1 MAFLISLFTA
11 KVGKQDV
18 FNGPI
23 CCSCRHKV
31 TLPQFPVHPKDQISL
46 VHCQRELA
54 HEHTQHTNNA
64 LPHMLCTKTHK
75 HVYCEDTVLCATHTH
90 TNLTICPAFSH
101 PHETHHVYPD
111 KDTKEGHPPNT
122 NCPPSKVRTPRPC
135 LLWLGTGL

>member
-75 HVYCEDTVLCATHTH
+75 LVFCEDTFHTLFQVPLEGIIYIH
-90 TNLTICPAFSH
+90 SLNRSYSTNWFLQYTLT
-101 PHETHHVYPD
+101 Y
-111 KDTKEGHPPNT
+111 
-122 NCPPSKVRTPRPC
+122 
-135 LLWLGTGL
+135 TGS